1 MGPFIRSKDNTS
13 KIMNRL
19 LISLLPLILFS
30 FYKNGIVPFI
40 NDKVGILGLF
50 YPIIF
55 ILIGLVTSFI
65 VEVIYALIFK
75 RNSFKVYIQESY
87 SIFPGL
93 FLAMILPL
101 NVPIY
106 MLIIGTVVATV
117 SKLVSGGFGKN
128 LFNPALVGYLF
139 LVLLFSFNFSTE
151 TYFSKYELDTL
162 SSATPLTNEALAT
175 GIGTYDEL
183 VKPYGSL
190 LNFFIGTIPGS
201 LAETSALLCLIGFL
215 YLAFTRTIKWK
226 IPVTYITTVF
236 IITYVI
242 GAYLDQGLYYPLF
255 HILSGG
261 LMFGAI
267 YMATDPVTS
276 TITPVGQIL
285 QGIFLGIITVFFR
298 FIGTEGVAFSIL
310 IMNLFVPLFDNI
322 GCKSRFNIVKSIWLF
337 LIAWILVIILCLYF
351 ALTNK
356 VGDIDPDFKII
367 SKDKSGNKTTY
378 VVTQKGYNGNI
389 KGEITFEGD
398 KIVSFEILSH
408 RETKAKYE
416 LIIQEEYLGKIVT
429 SQDELDNLDTIS
441 GATITTNALKKMV
454 NNTIKDYK

>member
-1 MGPFIRSKDNTS
+1 MGPFIKSKDTTT
-13 KIMNRL
+13 KIMIRL
-19 LISLLPLILFS
+19 LLSLLPLILFS

-50 YPIIF
+50 YPLIF
-55 ILIGLVTSFI
+55 IFIGILSSFI
-65 VEVIYALIFK
+65 FELLYALIFK
-75 RNSFKVYIQESY
+75 RKNIKDYIKESY

-93 FLAMILPL
+93 FLAMILPI
-101 NVPIY
+101 NTPIY
-106 MLIIGTVVATV
+106 VLLIGVFVAIL
-117 SKLVSGGFGKN
+117 SKISFGGFGKN
-128 LFNPALVGYLF
+128 LFNPALIGYLF
-139 LVLLFSFNFSTE
+139 VVLVFSANFSRE
-151 TYFSKYELDTL
+151 TYFNVYELDTI
-162 SSATPLTNEALAT
+162 SSATPLTNEALVT

-190 LNFFIGTIPGS
+190 ADFFVGTIPGS
-201 LAETSALLCLIGFL
+201 LAETSALLCLLGFI
-215 YLAFTRTIKWK
+215 YLTVTKTIKWK
-226 IPVTYITTVF
+226 IPVAYISTVF
-236 IITYVI
+236 LSTYVI
-242 GAYLDQGLYYPLF
+242 GTYLEQSLYYPLF

-276 TITPVGQIL
+276 CVTPIGQIL

-310 IMNLFVPLFDNI
+310 IMNLFVPLLDNI
-322 GCKSRFNIVKSIWLF
+322 GSKSRFNIIKSLGLF
-337 LIAWILVIILCLYF
+337 AISWILIIVLCLYF
-351 ALTNK
+351 SLTNK
-356 VGDIDPDFKII
+356 VGEIDPDFKII
-367 SKDKSGNKTTY
+367 SKDKNGSRTTY

-389 KGEITFEGD
+389 KGQIVFEND

-416 LIIQEEYLGKIVT
+416 LIIQEQYLNKIVT
-429 SQDELDNLDTIS
+429 NQDNLEELDTIS
-441 GATITTNALKKMV
+441 SATVTTVALKKMV